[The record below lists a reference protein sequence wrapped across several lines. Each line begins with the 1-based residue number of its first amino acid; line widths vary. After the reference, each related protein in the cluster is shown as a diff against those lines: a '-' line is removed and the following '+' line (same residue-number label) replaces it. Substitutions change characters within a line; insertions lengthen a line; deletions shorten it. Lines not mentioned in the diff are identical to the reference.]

1 MEPVMNEARVKAGI
15 DADWAAIAVVIFGAT
30 AFSISQGLTYPLI
43 SLILAARNMSPGV
56 IGLSGGCFAAGLAL
70 ATLLVGPMTA
80 VLKGHRLIVAAL
92 VGASISLAILAGFD
106 ALWVWF
112 AARFILGF
120 CASIIFMISEAWLN
134 TACPDHIRG
143 RVSGLYGMGIC
154 AGFAAGPM
162 AIPLFGTRDGFAFAL
177 LAVYI
182 AFVAFATVIICRRAQ
197 TKPESTTSGM
207 FLKFFLEAPMLVA
220 MVGAFGFADIAAI
233 SGMPIYFTELGYSA
247 SFAAVSITVLALP
260 TALSQPLVG
269 FFLDKF
275 PRSMIALAAA
285 FVTAVCF
292 LILPMLRSEVAI
304 LVDFA
309 IVGAAS
315 VGLYTAALTLLGER
329 YSGSTLVAGSAAF
342 ALAYAIGSACGSTAF
357 GIAMQAISPAAGPVT
372 VGCVMLVF
380 AVVFAT
386 AHFRKRP

>member
-1 MEPVMNEARVKAGI
+1 MSAASAKAELG
-15 DADWAAIAVVIFGAT
+15 ADWAAIVVVIFGAT

-43 SLILAARNMSPGV
+43 SLILAARGISAGT
-56 IGLSGGCFAAGLAL
+56 IGLSGACFAAGLAL
-70 ATLLVGPMTA
+70 ATLLVGPITTI
-80 VLKGHRLIVAAL
+80 LKGHRLIVAAL
-92 VGASISLAILAGFD
+92 IGSSVSLAIFASSD

-112 AARFILGF
+112 VARFILGF
-120 CASIIFMISEAWLN
+120 CASIIFMTSEAWLN
-134 TACPDHIRG
+134 TACPDRMRG

-162 AIPLFGTRDGFAFAL
+162 AIPLFGTEDGFAFAL

-197 TKPESTTSGM
+197 TEPESTTSGM
-207 FLKFFLEAPMLVA
+207 FLKFFLAAPMLVA
-220 MVGAFGFADIAAI
+220 MVAAFGFADIAAI
-233 SGMPIYFTELGYSA
+233 SGMPIYFTQLGYSP

-275 PRSMIALAAA
+275 PRSVVALVAA
-285 FVTAVCF
+285 FATAICF
-292 LILPMLRSEVAI
+292 LILPLLKSEVAI

-309 IVGAAS
+309 IIGAGS

-329 YSGSTLVAGSAAF
+329 HSGGMLVAGSAAF
-342 ALAYAIGSACGSTAF
+342 ALAYAVGSAGGSTAF
-357 GIAMQAISPAAGPVT
+357 GMSMQALGPAAGPVM
-372 VGCVMLVF
+372 VGGVMLLFSAAF
-380 AVVFAT
+380 AAAGMRRRT
-386 AHFRKRP
+386 

>member
-1 MEPVMNEARVKAGI
+1 MDRAQTKAGFS
-15 DADWAAIAVVIFGAT
+15 ADWAAIAIVIFGAT

-43 SLILAARNMSPGV
+43 SLILTERNVSPGV

-70 ATLLVGPMTA
+70 STLLVGPLTS

-92 VGASISLAILAGFD
+92 IGASVSLAILASFD
-106 ALWVWF
+106 ALWIWF
-112 AARFILGF
+112 VARFILGF

-162 AIPLFGTRDGFAFAL
+162 AIPLFGTKDGFAFAL

-197 TKPESTTSGM
+197 TEPESTSSGM
-207 FLKFFLEAPMLVA
+207 FLKFFLKAPLLVA

-233 SGMPIYFTELGYSA
+233 SGMPIYFTELGYSS

-275 PRSMIALAAA
+275 PRGAIALGAA
-285 FVTAVCF
+285 FVTAICF

-309 IVGAAS
+309 IIGAAS

-329 YSGSTLVAGSAAF
+329 YSGGMLVAGSAAF
-342 ALAYAIGSACGSTAF
+342 ALAYAAGSAGGSTAF
-357 GIAMQAISPAAGPVT
+357 GITMQAFSPAAGPLM
-372 VGCVMLVF
+372 VGCVMLAFSAVF
-380 AVVFAT
+380 AVL
-386 AHFRKRP
+386 HFGRRP

>member
-1 MEPVMNEARVKAGI
+1 VNAADAKAEFS
-15 DADWAAIAVVIFGAT
+15 ADWAAIAVVIFGAT

-43 SLILAARNMSPGV
+43 SLILTARNVSPGV
-56 IGLSGGCFAAGLAL
+56 IGLSGACFAAGLAA
-70 ATLLVGPMTA
+70 ATLAVGPLTSL
-80 VLKGHRLIVAAL
+80 LKGHRLIVAAL
-92 VGASISLAILAGFD
+92 IGASVSLAILAGFD

-120 CASIIFMISEAWLN
+120 CASTIFMISEAWLN
-134 TACPDHIRG
+134 TACPDRIRG

-162 AIPLFGTRDGFAFAL
+162 AIPLFGTENGFAFSL

-197 TKPESTTSGM
+197 TEPESTTSGM
-207 FLKFFLEAPMLVA
+207 FLAFFLKAPLLVA
-220 MVGAFGFADIAAI
+220 MVAAFGFADIAAI
-233 SGMPIYFTELGYSA
+233 SGMPIYFTKLGYSS

-269 FFLDKF
+269 LFLDKF
-275 PRSMIALAAA
+275 PRGVIALGAT

-292 LILPMLRSEVAI
+292 LILPMLSSEVAI

-329 YSGSTLVAGSAAF
+329 YSGGMLVAGSAAF
-342 ALAYAIGSACGSTAF
+342 ALAYAAGSAGGSTAF
-357 GIAMQAISPAAGPVT
+357 GMTMQAFGPQSGPLM

-380 AVVFAT
+380 T
-386 AHFRKRP
+386 AAFTVMHFRQRS